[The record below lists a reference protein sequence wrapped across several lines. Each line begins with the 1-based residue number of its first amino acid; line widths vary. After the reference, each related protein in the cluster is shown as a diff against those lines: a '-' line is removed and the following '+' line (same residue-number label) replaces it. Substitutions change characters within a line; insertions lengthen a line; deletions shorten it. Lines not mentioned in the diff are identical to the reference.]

1 MEKLVSIIVPVY
13 GVQDFIE
20 KNMHSLLSQ
29 SYTAIEY
36 LIVDDCT
43 PDNSVYIVQE
53 ILRLY
58 PDRKES
64 VKIIRHK
71 VNRGLPAARNTGLSA
86 AKGDY
91 IFHCD
96 SDDWVEPNMIS
107 DLVKSLEG
115 SGADIAYCD
124 FYLSF
129 HKNSRYMKQPSFN
142 NPKDCL
148 KAMLRG
154 DMKFNVWNKLIKT
167 SLYRE
172 FNISFPEGRSMGEDM
187 TIMKLYAHAKEVS
200 HVSKAYYHYMQ
211 TNPNAYTKMFSDK
224 QLEDVQW
231 NTVHIIRYL
240 EGLSEFKSMN
250 EEFDFF
256 KLNVKL
262 PFLISTDREMYDLW
276 RTWFPESNSSIG
288 RNKCFSLRTKL
299 IQYAALY
306 RQYWFLK
313 IYNIIVVKFVYG
325 IIYK

>member
-1 MEKLVSIIVPVY
+1 
-13 GVQDFIE
+13 
-20 KNMHSLLSQ
+20 
-29 SYTAIEY
+29 
-36 LIVDDCT
+36 
-43 PDNSVYIVQE
+43 
-53 ILRLY
+53 
-58 PDRKES
+58 
-64 VKIIRHK
+64 
-71 VNRGLPAARNTGLSA
+71 LSA

-142 NPKDCL
+142 DPKDCL

-187 TIMKLYAHAKEVS
+187 TIIKLFAHAKEVS

-231 NTVHIIRYL
+231 NTVHIISYL
-240 EGLSEFKSMN
+240 EGLSEFKSMH

-262 PFLISTDREMYDLW
+262 PFLISTDRKMYDLW

-288 RNKCFSLRTKL
+288 RNNCFSLRTKL